1 MYNYMTVLTPVYMF
15 DRGPGGGEK
24 GNLRPPC
31 APFTRL
37 HGSRKTEHAPTGRTR
52 IAKRTSSGSHTP
64 AVDRVSAL
72 PYILRWLQ
80 VHMGA

>member
-24 GNLRPPC
+24 GNLSPPTMHHSRDE
-31 APFTRL
+31 ATRK
-37 HGSRKTEHAPTGRTR
+37 SEHAPTGRTR